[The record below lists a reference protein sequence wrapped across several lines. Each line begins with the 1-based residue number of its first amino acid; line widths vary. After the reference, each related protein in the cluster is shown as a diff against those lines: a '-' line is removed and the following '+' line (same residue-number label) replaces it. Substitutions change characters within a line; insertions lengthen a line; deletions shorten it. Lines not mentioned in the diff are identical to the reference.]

1 MVKEDSPTSLS
12 PPSEN
17 AVIKDFSNGLSSS
30 APPSSRIEW
39 PFSKIGL
46 LSGAT
51 GVSTLQ
57 DIMENTHT
65 DITVDFG
72 GPPGLPR
79 KVVITGTREAD
90 VGLANVLLSDIIV
103 TGSYVSFK
111 ESAGD
116 LPQSS
121 GLDSVNSIRDNG
133 SEGMFDQRSR
143 ASSGSFGPPV
153 HNNDPL
159 GFFPGGGR
167 SDPNAAFAYPSLLGF
182 NATQREAEIRERE
195 RFPSNGSPSGPEY
208 RSQFLGGPLPSGEM
222 SERERE
228 QRMAAA
234 GRFGGAPTSDSNL
247 AMTAQQQQ
255 MQLLQMTSRYPRLFP
270 SASGGTG
277 GPHSQ
282 LAPPRPSS
290 NGMNPLS
297 MPMPGSGGVAYPSP
311 ASSMSA
317 RHPPSRGPTDPV
329 NRGFE
334 GGFDDDPAFDAMRSE
349 SLNRAIERANASTG
363 VILGEMLC
371 PAEKISLIIGTKGSI
386 INEISRKSNTVI
398 SIVDD
403 DSRANPANPY
413 GATANKT
420 HRLILIRGSDEG
432 VETAKRYISGVIASG
447 PAYLNVEILS
457 PSTYQN
463 MAINMGMTMVGQE
476 PFRGQNPALLGSP
489 SGPYN
494 RDGGLSQHPALS
506 RPTSAAGS
514 GHVPDYDDRYNPLA
528 QGQGQLQNGPPG
540 LADRLEYDREDRL
553 NAPMKSTGPPGLMA
567 NPTDAIL
574 AESPFWGSNGNHSQY
589 GGMDGGRIA
598 PPPQLSFTDL
608 KNAGIMNNTDSGNTA
623 PDPNSRRS
631 MARFQTYLDRT
642 HAQQNQQTAGPA
654 LSSPVLPFAP
664 TRGPPALGS
673 DRAVGGGGGT
683 YPRTLTEVLDTLTCP
698 LEKIPLLLGPK
709 GSTLRRI
716 IDASGADIIIN
727 HELPPSVPRILEV
740 RGTEAQVNCARDMI
754 ENILENEN
762 PSTSSLSGEAL
773 GSPSVKDDDE
783 KLSTQDSHWMSMNAS
798 SFRTDGKSTD
808 RFESLD
814 DGNSDS
820 KEKDEY
826 EALYGKFM
834 LEDSSG
840 PPTPSRIP
848 AVFVDNANY
857 DEDYSVNSDEEHS
870 DCLMLTQRVTINSQH
885 LISVI
890 QTNLGLLDRVANST
904 GTTVRL
910 ISRSSLNQFG
920 CSDSAPNS
928 PMKGAVT
935 KTRNSLGS
943 HSLDETELGG
953 GDMQRT
959 RVFQSAISASP
970 ALSHVVM
977 VSGLALQ
984 EVQSGVLVMRK
995 VLQYLHAQSTHST
1008 TTFKVISSLLIEH
1021 VSWAGDTLKDLTK
1034 SRTALIKDI
1043 GTTSGAGV
1051 VLIKKFTSSTVP
1063 KDVKAPAPP
1072 PALSISFADVLL
1084 KREPSLPVPAP
1095 AVTPASLV
1103 AAVSYHHQVVLIG
1116 SRFRLAAARTLL
1128 EKIISSPDDGF
1139 ASTSTSSASSVAS
1152 LSVPNSGTSLVRIPP
1167 PPRRALDNDSRSD
1180 SENEDSY
1187 DSEDEDESYDSGSGE
1202 DSYSGNGMGNGR
1214 QWSRLDASDSKSD
1227 KRRGDD
1233 KERSNRRDDD
1243 ETSNVVCILDC
1254 PNDKAGLVIGYKGS
1268 AIRTMSAKTRAK
1280 IVVTDAIINGGV
1292 SKRSVKI
1299 LGTRKQVEKV
1309 CVYLLI
1315 LLFRS
1320 MRTYFLHDVLRII
1333 MYHVS

>member
-1 MVKEDSPTSLS
+1 MT
-12 PPSEN
+12 PSEHS
-17 AVIKDFSNGLSSS
+17 VMKESSVS
-30 APPSSRIEW
+30 GGPGSGVPSSRIEW

-51 GVSTLQ
+51 GASTLK

-79 KVVITGTREAD
+79 KVVITGAREAD
-90 VGLANVLLSDIIV
+90 VGLANVLLSDIIA

-121 GLDSVNSIRDNG
+121 GQGQDSMNSIRDTG
-133 SEGMFDQRSR
+133 SDGIFDQRAR
-143 ASSGSFGPPV
+143 ASSGSFGPPN
-153 HNNDPL
+153 HNDPL
-159 GFFPGGGR
+159 GYFPGSRG
-167 SDPNAAFAYPSLLGF
+167 DPNGAFAYPSLLGF
-182 NATQREAEIRERE
+182 NAAQREAEMRERE
-195 RFPSNGSPSGPEY
+195 RYPNGNGSPNGPEY
-208 RSQFLGGPLPSGEM
+208 RSQFTGGPLPSGEL

-234 GRFGGAPTSDSNL
+234 RFGGAPSAESNL

-255 MQLLQMTSRYPRLFP
+255 LQLLQMTSRYPRLFP

-277 GPHSQ
+277 GPHTG
-282 LAPPRPSS
+282 LGPRPSV
-290 NGMNPLS
+290 NGLNPLS
-297 MPMPGSGGVAYPSP
+297 MPVSGVAYPGQAP
-311 ASSMSA
+311 GIGGIGG
-317 RHPPSRGPTDPV
+317 RHPPPRGPPEPSG
-329 NRGFE
+329 RGFE
-334 GGFDDDPAFDAMRSE
+334 GGAGGFDDDPAFDAMRSE

-457 PSTYQN
+457 PSSYQN

-476 PFRGQNPALLGSP
+476 PFRGPGPALLGAP
-489 SGPYN
+489 PGPYN
-494 RDGGLSQHPALS
+494 RDGVLSQHPSLS

-514 GHVPDYDDRYNPLA
+514 GRLPDYDDRYNPLA
-528 QGQGQLQNGPPG
+528 QAQLQGGPPG

-553 NAPMKSTGPPGLMA
+553 SVPLKSAGPPGLIA
-567 NPTDAIL
+567 SAADPALT
-574 AESPFWGSNGNHSQY
+574 ESPFWGSNGNHSQY

-608 KNAGIMNNTDSGNTA
+608 KIAGIMNNTDSGNTA

-642 HAQQNQQTAGPA
+642 HAQQNQQ
-654 LSSPVLPFAP
+654 SSPAVTSTVPPFAP

-673 DRAVGGGGGT
+673 ERVAGGSA

-716 IDASGADIIIN
+716 IDISGADIIIN

-740 RGTEAQVNCARDMI
+740 RGTETQVNSAREMI

-762 PSTSSLSGEAL
+762 PSTSSLSGETL
-773 GSPSVKDDDE
+773 SSPGGKDEDE
-783 KLSTQDSHWMSMNAS
+783 KLSTQDSHWMSMNAAT
-798 SFRTDGKSTD
+798 FRADGKSTD
-808 RFESLD
+808 RFDTLD
-814 DGNSDS
+814 DGHSDS

-826 EALYGKFM
+826 EALYGKFL

-840 PPTPSRIP
+840 PPTPSRVP
-848 AVFVDNANY
+848 TVFVDNTNY

-870 DCLMLTQRVTINSQH
+870 DCLMLTQRVAINSQH

-890 QTNLGLLDRVANST
+890 QTNLGLLDRVANCT

-910 ISRSSLNQFG
+910 ISKSSLNQFG

-928 PMKGAVT
+928 PMKGTVT
-935 KTRNSLGS
+935 KARNSLGS
-943 HSLDETELGG
+943 HSLDETELAG
-953 GDMQRT
+953 GDMQR
-959 RVFQSAISASP
+959 RVFQSANP

-995 VLQYLHAQSTHST
+995 VLQYLHAQSTHSST
-1008 TTFKVISSLLIEH
+1008 TYKAISSLLIEH
-1021 VSWAGDTLKDLTK
+1021 VSWAGDTLRDLTK

-1051 VLIKKFTSSTVP
+1051 VLIKKFTSSSVA
-1063 KDVKAPAPP
+1063 KDVKTPAPP

-1095 AVTPASLV
+1095 AAPPASLV
-1103 AAVSYHHQVVLIG
+1103 VAVSYHHQVVLIG

-1128 EKIISSPDDGF
+1128 EKVISAPEDGF
-1139 ASTSTSSASSVAS
+1139 VSTSTSSASSVVS
-1152 LSVPNSGTSLVRIPP
+1152 VSVPNNGMSLVRIPP

-1187 DSEDEDESYDSGSGE
+1187 DSEDEDDSYDSGSGD
-1202 DSYSGNGMGNGR
+1202 DSYSGNGMNNGR
-1214 QWSRLDASDSKSD
+1214 QWSRMDASDTKSD
-1227 KRRGDD
+1227 KRRGDE

-1309 CVYLLI
+1309 MKFI
-1315 LLFRS
+1315 
-1320 MRTYFLHDVLRII
+1320 FLHLLLPKFF
-1333 MYHVS
+1333 YFYC